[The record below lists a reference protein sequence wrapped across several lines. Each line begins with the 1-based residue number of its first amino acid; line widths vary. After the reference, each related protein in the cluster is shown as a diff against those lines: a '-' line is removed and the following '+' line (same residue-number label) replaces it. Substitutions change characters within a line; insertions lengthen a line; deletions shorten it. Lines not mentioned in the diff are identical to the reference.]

1 MTGHEPLISMRLR
14 GIRPGDWVELI
25 DTDAQTDVPCSR
37 TDDLVMSWTTPSFEN
52 GVIRPTVQIKHPEI
66 PEKLDFRFV
75 VGLNVTASTR
85 HSHDRAKRIHEAL
98 IKSGA
103 KHVIT
108 CFHAKR
114 GEQHAMFNTQAKEI
128 FTELSYG

>member
-1 MTGHEPLISMRLR
+1 MTGHEPLIAMRIR
-14 GIRPGDWVELI
+14 GVRPGDWVELI
-25 DTDAQTDVPCSR
+25 DTDEQTTVPCVDTSNAV
-37 TDDLVMSWTTPSFEN
+37 LSWTTPSFPD
-52 GVIRPTVQIKHPEI
+52 GRLCPTVQIKHSEM
-66 PEKLDFRFV
+66 PEKLDFRFMV
-75 VGLNVTASTR
+75 NMNVTSSTR

-114 GEQHAMFNTQAKEI
+114 GDQSAMFNTLAKEV
-128 FTELSYG
+128 FTELADV

>member
-1 MTGHEPLISMRLR
+1 MNGHEPLIAMRLK

-25 DTDAQTDVPCSR
+25 DTDDQTDVPC
-37 TDDLVMSWTTPSFEN
+37 THADDLVMSWTTPSFEN
-52 GVIRPTVQIKHPEI
+52 GVIRPTVQIKHSEMPEQ
-66 PEKLDFRFV
+66 LDFRFM
-75 VGLNVTASTR
+75 VGLSVTASTR
-85 HSHDRAKRIHEAL
+85 RSHDRAKRIHEAL

-114 GEQHAMFNTQAKEI
+114 GEQHAMFNTHAKET